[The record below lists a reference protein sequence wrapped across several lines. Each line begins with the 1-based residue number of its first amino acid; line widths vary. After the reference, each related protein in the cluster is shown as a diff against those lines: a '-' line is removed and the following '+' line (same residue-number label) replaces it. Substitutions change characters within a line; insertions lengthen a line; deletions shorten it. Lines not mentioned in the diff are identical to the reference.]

1 MGVPS
6 FTRWIE
12 DANPA
17 ERKCG
22 RGCRHRRVV
31 VGSVCCLQ
39 SAPRC
44 LWLPSCSTCLLGGR
58 VRRLCRQDDA
68 ATGRASES
76 LSDWFS
82 KRFSPLA
89 NPTKVA
95 ERSPAPTAPAYP
107 PLTTAKDAHCP
118 LLGTTM
124 CNCAQPGTTSLH
136 QAHTCP
142 ARASQKH
149 RELRG
154 DRATPP
160 ARSLAVFGLF
170 LLASPS

>member
-107 PLTTAKDAHCP
+107 PLTTAKDAHC
-118 LLGTTM
+118 LGQR
-124 CNCAQPGTTSLH
+124 CATV
-136 QAHTCP
+136 
-142 ARASQKH
+142 
-149 RELRG
+149 
-154 DRATPP
+154 
-160 ARSLAVFGLF
+160 RSLAQQVCTRRTRAPHEPLKNTGNC
-170 LLASPS
+170 AGTERPRPRRVWPCSVYSC